1 MIWELPEALFT
12 FKMHEVATLETA
24 LEWKRT
30 GGRKVRT
37 ALESKS
43 KGNASGLPSEFI
55 KHLRSSKINV
65 A

>member
-1 MIWELPEALFT
+1 
-12 FKMHEVATLETA
+12 MHEVASLETA

-43 KGNASGLPSEFI
+43 KGNASGLQSEFI